1 MHSIL
6 QCILKVA
13 RAAISWNTMAET
25 IKLNLYMVLPVGVDF
40 FTHFIGEHFIIQI
53 IQIKNKL
60 FARRINQTQL
70 AKERIE
76 NML

>member
-1 MHSIL
+1 MEYNGRNHKI
-6 QCILKVA
+6 KFVYGFA
-13 RAAISWNTMAET
+13 SWC
-25 IKLNLYMVLPVGVDF
+25 GF